1 MVTYQ
6 IQIPTQIK
14 FALKVFEILT
24 LSEKIT
30 NREINVKEMK
40 MRKKINVKCTIDV
53 WTNLI
58 DDDCF
63 CKHELI
69 MIDLNWVSLWN
80 VVVTGH

>member
-1 MVTYQ
+1 MMVTYQ

-58 DDDCF
+58 DDDYF

-69 MIDLNWVSLWN
+69 LIDQLL
-80 VVVTGH
+80 G